1 MKIGLNLDKPED
13 FRVVKE
19 NGELLIYWDFVP
31 TPSEDCPNAYSA
43 EFVRVK
49 GYEYSDIVSAIIKDR
64 YPRDR
69 MESVINNHLDGELE
83 EYGKMQAWRKRA
95 KEIAKLVIDGKE
107 V

>member
-19 NGELLIYWDFVP
+19 NGELLIYWDFVH

-49 GYEYSDIVSAIIKDR
+49 GGYSEIVSAIIRDR
-64 YPRDR
+64 YP
-69 MESVINNHLDGELE
+69 
-83 EYGKMQAWRKRA
+83 
-95 KEIAKLVIDGKE
+95 
-107 V
+107 